1 MPHKDLHPKERR
13 RRIVVLVVVITFLFL
28 VACSVLAV
36 VVTLTHSSFHR
47 NAYFLPGTKDQPRP
61 RANSTGTGN

>member
-1 MPHKDLHPKERR
+1 MPHKELHPKERR
-13 RRIVVLVVVITFLFL
+13 RRIVVLMVVITFLFL

-47 NAYFLPGTKDQPRP
+47 NSYFLPGTADHLYPRM
-61 RANSTGTGN
+61 NSTGTGK